1 MFSGVTTLIRLGN
14 GILMEADGRR
24 YRFDPRRAVAGDV
37 NLVSHAHSD
46 HIPSS
51 FRDVGLVCSPVTR
64 DLIAVRRGRTP
75 EPMDDADVEPMEA
88 GHIPGSNMFLVNGD
102 SQVLYTGDFCTRRKP
117 HLQPARPVKCHS
129 LVMEA
134 TYGKPRYVF
143 PDHEEVLGEARDWLE
158 DLVARGRSAVLFAY
172 PLGKSQE
179 LSFAFRDLPLRLHPS
194 VAENNRVLGRHGH
207 RLCTEELEDHVRGA
221 PVVYIT
227 SGMGKDRERVARMRK
242 AGAETAAFSGWAL
255 DRGFSRSPSVDQTFT
270 LSDHCGYD
278 ELMMFVK
285 KCSPEVVYTTHGFDR
300 AFASSVRKE
309 LGIDARPL
317 VAKQRTMDQF
327 C

>member
-1 MFSGVTTLIRLGN
+1 MLIRLGN
-14 GILMEADGRR
+14 GILLEMDGRR
-24 YRFDPRRAVAGDV
+24 FRFDPRSTVSEEL
-37 NLVSHAHSD
+37 NMVSHAHSD

-51 FRDVGLVCSPVTR
+51 FRTLEVVCSEVTR
-64 DLIAVRRGRTP
+64 DLIKIRRGK
-75 EPMDDADVEPMEA
+75 ELDLVDDPCLEALEA
-88 GHIPGSNMFLVNGD
+88 GHIPGSNMFMVSGER
-102 SQVLYTGDFCTRRKP
+102 SVLYTGDFCTRRKA
-117 HLQPARPVKCHS
+117 HLDAAKPVKCDS
-129 LVMEA
+129 LIIEA

-143 PDHEEVLGEARDWLE
+143 PDHEEILGAARDWLE
-158 DLVARGRSAVLFAY
+158 DLVAHGGSAVLFAY

-179 LSFAFRDLPLRLHPS
+179 LSMAFHDLPLRLHHS
-194 VAENNRVLGRHGH
+194 IAENNRVLVRHGYG
-207 RLCTEELEDHVRGA
+207 LCTDELDEHGEKG

-227 SGMGKDRERVARMRK
+227 SGMGKDKERVARMRK
-242 AGAETAAFSGWAL
+242 AGARTAAFSGWAL
-255 DRGFSRSPSVDQTFT
+255 DRSFAYTSTVDEGFP

-278 ELMMFVK
+278 ELMRFVEG
-285 KCSPEVVYTTHGFDR
+285 CSPDVVYTTHGFDK